1 MKLILEFENFLP
13 SLNHVISTLRKIFS
27 FCFVY
32 IFEEDQHL
40 IQPRHSIFLSGI
52 FLCNILLNYLQ
63 LKYRKGLKAFQP
75 QKKFFKT
82 LMVSIIQTTSDFS
95 KLSFLFL
102 KINYSQL
109 FRCFH
114 SLEALQTGDDLT
126 GEAMLSRDDRSD
138 NDLTGGGMDELGL
151 ESLGGTFGRGLDER
165 TEIIL
170 AATFLVLIILAF
182 IRLVVLVLLL
192 CIYAYLSLCPISGN
206 QVSCI
211 FLAFVTIV
219 HGETF
224 SCLSVRNT

>member
-1 MKLILEFENFLP
+1 MF
-13 SLNHVISTLRKIFS
+13 
-27 FCFVY
+27 
-32 IFEEDQHL
+32 
-40 IQPRHSIFLSGI
+40 
-52 FLCNILLNYLQ
+52 
-63 LKYRKGLKAFQP
+63 
-75 QKKFFKT
+75 
-82 LMVSIIQTTSDFS
+82 
-95 KLSFLFL
+95 FL

-182 IRLVVLVLLL
+182 IRLVVLVLL
-192 CIYAYLSLCPISGN
+192 CISLSLSHLWQLGQLYFFGLC
-206 QVSCI
+206 V
-211 FLAFVTIV
+211 IV

-224 SCLSVRNT
+224 SCLSFRNT

>member
-1 MKLILEFENFLP
+1 
-13 SLNHVISTLRKIFS
+13 
-27 FCFVY
+27 
-32 IFEEDQHL
+32 
-40 IQPRHSIFLSGI
+40 
-52 FLCNILLNYLQ
+52 
-63 LKYRKGLKAFQP
+63 
-75 QKKFFKT
+75 
-82 LMVSIIQTTSDFS
+82 MVSIIQTTSDFS
-95 KLSFLFL
+95 KLSFLSFQ

-182 IRLVVLVLLL
+182 IRLVVLVVLL

-206 QVSCI
+206 
-211 FLAFVTIV
+211 
-219 HGETF
+219 
-224 SCLSVRNT
+224 